1 MLFKRAEL
9 ERVVSKHNDR
19 HTWYSIVHGCVV
31 PKVCKKNT
39 FYKANRDESVSQSE
53 SICVSVMVSPQMSC
67 LFTNTTRFGSENVLL
82 FLKFSSKL

>member
-9 ERVVSKHNDR
+9 ECVVSKHNDR

-31 PKVCKKNT
+31 AKFCKKNM

-53 SICVSVMVSPQMSC
+53 SICVLVMISPQMSY
-67 LFTNTTRFGSENVLL
+67 LFTNTTRLGSENVLL
-82 FLKFSSKL
+82 LLKFSSKL

>member
-19 HTWYSIVHGCVV
+19 HTWYSIVHGYVV
-31 PKVCKKNT
+31 AKFCKKNM
-39 FYKANRDESVSQSE
+39 FHKANRDESVSQSE
-53 SICVSVMVSPQMSC
+53 SICVSVMISPQMSC
-67 LFTNTTRFGSENVLL
+67 LFTNTTRRGSEVLL